1 MRVLMIGCEYAG
13 KTTLANGVNRWIEQ
27 TMGCVAG
34 WHDHFTLP
42 DMGQHPDPHQREQ
55 NEQAMIELLDTV
67 PPLVEQFQRYQF
79 VYHLQPI
86 LYQRDDFLLV
96 NWYYA
101 DAVYAPL
108 YYPQIAGH
116 DRQWLARFIEGDL
129 KELAPDMVLVLVK
142 ASPDVIRER
151 MRREPRPKCLLKE
164 QDVELVLD
172 RFREVYEGSILNEK
186 LTLDTSETTVRE
198 SMQDFLRQMEP
209 HLQSVDRQRILCH
222 QALQQAESVV

>member
-1 MRVLMIGCEYAG
+1 
-13 KTTLANGVNRWIEQ
+13 
-27 TMGCVAG
+27 
-34 WHDHFTLP
+34 
-42 DMGQHPDPHQREQ
+42 
-55 NEQAMIELLDTV
+55 
-67 PPLVEQFQRYQF
+67 
-79 VYHLQPI
+79 
-86 LYQRDDFLLV
+86 
-96 NWYYA
+96 
-101 DAVYAPL
+101 
-108 YYPQIAGH
+108 
-116 DRQWLARFIEGDL
+116 
-129 KELAPDMVLVLVK
+129 MVLVLVK

-222 QALQQAESVV
+222 QVLQQAESVV